1 MNNRDRWVN
10 AISAAFTVLILVI
23 VFVVLLGGLVSGVR
37 LILWGLGI
45 L

>member
-10 AISAAFTVLILVI
+10 AISAAFTALILVI
-23 VFVVLLGGLVSGVR
+23 VFVVLVGGLVSGVR